1 MILVDCIKIISEG
14 NQSPKYDEAIKMLLE
29 SESLWEE
36 KFSSEQVCTVVSAIS
51 NNMAKQ
57 GEIDKILT
65 LFEKYDNCCKGA
77 NVHCYSE
84 FLRNWTEFLIA
95 KGERETA
102 YNKCCEYIYNTC
114 KGDKMKDDI
123 TLYSFRGTSDFVISD
138 IEKQTL
144 SFQLPSKFNDPLDTL
159 LFKWLDFKTSAIS
172 ANETKKEFYYLLK
185 RVSEHMRVRCFVKPQ
200 LNKNLNQL
208 LEVERIHPLMWAH
221 YADSHKGICIQY
233 RFKKEYFIQDS
244 SKLSFRRIKEET
256 YTNDIPNL
264 HEGINISNALFTKS
278 KVWEY
283 EDEVRILDF
292 DIDEKKDVKLQRNN
306 EDVLIEAIYFGY
318 YCNDMTIEKVS
329 NAVRN
334 TSIKLYQMVIENEN
348 LHQLKAKRLS

>member
-1 MILVDCIKIISEG
+1 MVLVDCINIISEG
-14 NQSPKYDEAIKMLLE
+14 AKSPEYNDAINLLLE
-29 SESLWEE
+29 SESLWGG
-36 KFSSEQVCTVVSAIS
+36 KFSPDQICRIVSAIS

-57 GEIDKILT
+57 GRIDGIST
-65 LFEKYDNCCKGA
+65 LFEKYDNCCKSA

-114 KGDKMKDDI
+114 KGDKIKDDI
-123 TLYSFRGTSDFVISD
+123 TLYSFRGTSDYVISD
-138 IEKQTL
+138 IKEQTL

-159 LFKWLDFKTSAIS
+159 LFKWLDFKINAIS
-172 ANETKKEFYYLLK
+172 DNETKKEFYYLLK
-185 RVSEHMRVRCFVKPQ
+185 RVSEHMRVRCFVKPKDSNIQ
-200 LNKNLNQL
+200 NQL

-233 RFKKEYFIQDS
+233 RFKKAYFIQDS
-244 SKLSFRRIKEET
+244 LKLSFRRVEEET

-278 KVWEY
+278 EVWEY

-292 DIDEKKDVKLQRNN
+292 DIVEKKDVKLQKNN
-306 EDVLIEAIYFGY
+306 EDVVIEAIYFGY
-318 YCNDMTIEKVS
+318 YCNDITIEKVS
-329 NAVRN
+329 TAVRN

>member
-1 MILVDCIKIISEG
+1 MVIVECINVISEG
-14 NQSPKYDEAIKMLLE
+14 DQSPQYDEAIKILLE
-29 SESLWEE
+29 SESLWEK
-36 KFSSEQVCTVVSAIS
+36 KFSQDQICRIVSAIS
-51 NNMAKQ
+51 NYMAKL
-57 GEIDKILT
+57 GRIDEILT
-65 LFEKYDNCCKGA
+65 LFEKYDNCCKSA

-84 FLRNWTEFLIA
+84 FLRNWTESLIA
-95 KGERETA
+95 KGERDTA

-114 KGDKMKDDI
+114 KGDKRTGDI
-123 TLYSFRGTSDFVISD
+123 TLYSFRGTSDYVISD
-138 IEKQTL
+138 IEEQTL

-159 LFKWLDFKTSAIS
+159 LFKWLDFKINAIS
-172 ANETKKEFYYLLK
+172 DDEIKKEFYYLIK
-185 RVSEHMRVRCFVKPQ
+185 RVSEHMRVRCFVKPKDNINQ
-200 LNKNLNQL
+200 KQL

-233 RFKKEYFIQDS
+233 RFKNEYFIQDS
-244 SKLSFRRIKEET
+244 SKLSFRRVKEET

-264 HEGINISNALFTKS
+264 HESINISDALFTKS

-292 DIDEKKDVKLQRNN
+292 DIDENKDVKLQKNN
-306 EDVLIEAIYFGY
+306 EDVVIEAIYFGY
-318 YCNDMTIEKVS
+318 YCNDRTIEKVS

-348 LHQLKAKRLS
+348 LHLLKAKRLS